1 MDSLKTH
8 FQERH
13 SLSSRQVM
21 ALKRIV
27 AIYKDQIPDFA
38 RHASSLGIE
47 AMASSPKLAKKSA
60 PRTKAVKKRA
70 AKA

>member
-1 MDSLKTH
+1 MESLRE
-8 FQERH
+8 QYQDRH

-38 RHASSLGIE
+38 AHASSLGIE
-47 AMASSPKLAKKSA
+47 AMASSSKLVKKSA
-60 PRTKAVKKRA
+60 SGMKVGKKA
-70 AKA
+70 